1 MARHQQSEV
10 FAQGG
15 TQSAPPRVGSWGT
28 IFRLPL
34 RFWPRSTNPIN
45 FERLPPAADLAS
57 MELAFCEH
65 PTEPSEYTLG
75 LAATLFT
82 VGYGALLLV
91 TVAPASLEFV
101 DPATAFALAGVSA
114 VVVVFSRLLYMVD
127 FSPRPLITW
136 ALVPVLLTL
145 LLPVFAETSRR
156 FFTGSVLA
164 AVTFALF
171 AWIGNAPSVFFAEY
185 VLTHPRLT
193 PDSRRA
199 LRPPAAVLRPN
210 LGLLAAL
217 LAIAVLVPC
226 VSPTLAFVAIGV
238 LCIVT
243 FRRTPLGAEPPRL
256 FRDVWAT
263 YFAYGA
269 DSSGAPGV
277 WRPAQSLSARGPRG
291 LMLYTAL
298 FLTLAI
304 SLTLFFPWD
313 VFRGAILHHY
323 DSRTAPDIVA
333 ALHDHTWGWTLF
345 VYDKLLTWKRGEPL
359 GSLLYLWAF
368 PIAVLFSVLFPAVIL
383 AAIYRRP
390 LLALERLRDQ
400 IATRD
405 LHELDE
411 HGVVRRDARD
421 AGPRL
426 RTEWQ
431 WYVDRLRT
439 SPHTAREPLGR
450 EVREADHLF
459 LGVEPFMNFPI
470 LLDRSILSEHA
481 YIVGESGAGKTS
493 MGLMPLLLQLLRSHR
508 LEDGSD
514 SPPPPLVLID
524 LKGDP
529 ALFHTVREEVLAR
542 RWTEK
547 ATDGSTIERA
557 GEFLF
562 FTLEKGFASDRF
574 NPFSSLDPERRTMTQ
589 LCQIILSSLDLNH
602 GAGYGRSYYTA
613 RSRQALQLALKHVVE
628 TRGQAVTFKNLEEA
642 LSSSTAIKDPHARR
656 EAFQLL
662 ATVQALMEY
671 PQLHTTA
678 EIERNHPEHVIH
690 MPRVLERRQVVYF
703 WLPTIQES
711 ISVREVGQLALYAL
725 LSAAID
731 RQRVGHEVR
740 QSYLV
745 VDEFQSIAS
754 AGFKPILEQA
764 RQFGV
769 GAILANQ
776 TPGDLQTPD
785 CDLRPAV
792 RTNTRLKLYFAI
804 SDPKDIE
811 ELIAVSGQEVM
822 VTSSLQKDVTWKME
836 KVGTTTAHPDRIGCV
851 HNVAQHAEV
860 RHEDYSVS
868 WSEALK
874 PRFTVNDIAAISDH
888 PHDCVAHVSRGSGYT
903 QFAGLPFFVRST
915 WPITLQDYRRRAVA
929 PWPTPVGPQAYA
941 TKSPEEVDRDARAR
955 ADQARAQQQAALESA
970 FAAGTSTPQ
979 PKKQPRSRKR
989 TDAPPSTS

>member
-1 MARHQQSEV
+1 MPRRPQPEIFSQP
-10 FAQGG
+10 G
-15 TQSAPPRVGSWGT
+15 TQYSAPPEGLWRNAWGT

-34 RFWPRSTNPIN
+34 RFWPRSTSPIN
-45 FERLPPAADLAS
+45 FERLPPAGDLAD
-57 MELAFCEH
+57 MELAFCER
-65 PTEPSEYTLG
+65 PAELSGYALG
-75 LAATLFT
+75 LAVTALA
-82 VGYGALLLV
+82 VGYGALALAVL
-91 TVAPASLEFV
+91 APASRAYF
-101 DPATAFALAGVSA
+101 DPATVFGLAGVGALVVTLYRILLLRDFSARPLVTWA
-114 VVVVFSRLLYMVD
+114 VVPVVLS
-127 FSPRPLITW
+127 
-136 ALVPVLLTL
+136 L
-145 LLPVFAETSRR
+145 LLPIFGETTRR
-156 FFTGSVLA
+156 FFAGSVLA
-164 AVTFALF
+164 AVSFALF
-171 AWIGNAPSVFFAEY
+171 AWMGNAPTAFFAEY

-193 PDSRRA
+193 PDSRRM
-199 LRPPAAVLRPN
+199 LRLPKSALRPN
-210 LGLLAAL
+210 LGLLGVFL
-217 LAIAVLVPC
+217 VIAVWVPR
-226 VSPTLAFVAIGV
+226 VSPLLAFVTIAI
-238 LCIVT
+238 LCLVT
-243 FRRTPLGAEPPRL
+243 IRRAPLTADSPRL
-256 FRDVWAT
+256 FRDVFAT
-263 YFAYGA
+263 FSAYGA

-277 WRPAQSLSARGPRG
+277 WMPVQSVSARNFCG
-291 LMLYTAL
+291 LVLHVPL

-304 SLTLFFPWD
+304 TLTLFFPWD
-313 VFRGAILHHY
+313 VLRGAVLHHY
-323 DSRTAPDIVA
+323 DSRLAPDIVA
-333 ALHDHTWGWTLF
+333 KLHDRTWGWTVF
-345 VYDKLLTWKRGEPL
+345 VYDKLLTWRRGESL
-359 GSLLYLWAF
+359 GSVLYLWTF
-368 PIAVLFSVLFPAVIL
+368 PVAVLGSVLVPAGVL

-390 LLALERLRDQ
+390 LLVLERLCAQ

-405 LHELDE
+405 LYELDE
-411 HGVVRRDARD
+411 HGAVRRDAPD
-421 AGPRL
+421 SAPRL

-431 WYVDRLRT
+431 WYVDRLRA
-439 SPHTAREPLGR
+439 SSHTAREPLGR
-450 EVREADHLF
+450 DVREADHLF
-459 LGVEPFMNFPI
+459 LGVEPFQNFPI

-493 MGLMPLLLQLLRSHR
+493 MGLMPMLLQLLRSHR

-514 SPPPPLVLID
+514 SPPPPLVVID

-529 ALFHTVREEVLAR
+529 ALFHTVREEVLGR
-542 RWTEK
+542 RWTET
-547 ATDGSTIERA
+547 AADGSTIERT

-662 ATVQALMEY
+662 ATIQALIEY

-731 RQRVGHEVR
+731 RQRAGHDVR
-740 QSYLV
+740 QSYLAI
-745 VDEFQSIAS
+745 DEFQSIAS
-754 AGFKPILEQA
+754 AGFKPILQQA

-769 GAILANQ
+769 ASILANQ
-776 TPGDLQTPD
+776 TPGDLNTPD
-785 CDLRPAV
+785 CDLRPTI
-792 RTNTRLKLYFAI
+792 RTNTRVKLYFAI

-811 ELIAVSGQEVM
+811 DLIAVSGQEVM
-822 VTSSLQKDVTWKME
+822 VTWSLQKDATWQKAHPWRPHCIHDVHGDE
-836 KVGTTTAHPDRIGCV
+836 YTTT
-851 HNVAQHAEV
+851 
-860 RHEDYSVS
+860 
-868 WSEALK
+868 WSQALK
-874 PRFTVNDIAAISDH
+874 PRFTVNDIAGISDH

-915 WPITLQDYRRRAVA
+915 WPIALQDYRRRAVA

-941 TKSPEEVDRDARAR
+941 EKSPEEVDRDARAR
-955 ADQARAQQQAALESA
+955 ADQARTQQQAALESA
-970 FAAGTSTPQ
+970 FAAGPNTSQ
-979 PKKQPRSRKR
+979 PRKQPRSRKR